1 MLSTKEKI
9 AELLREKRGKFVS
22 GEEIAKNFGI
32 SRAAVCK
39 NISSLKNDGFDID
52 AVTNK
57 GYRFNGTDD
66 AVTTD
71 GIRAYLLNDLLDKA
85 DFEIVSETDSTNN
98 LLRKRALDGVDEW
111 YTVCAIRQTAGKGR
125 MGRIFFSPQDTGVYV
140 SILLKPQLKPEDAV
154 LITTAAAVAVC
165 RALETLG
172 AKNPEIKWVND
183 VFVARKKVCGIL
195 TEASFNLE
203 SGKLDYAILGVG
215 VNMYT
220 PDGDFP
226 EKLRDI
232 AGAVFYERG
241 EDMRNR
247 FIAFFLNEFYG
258 FYKKLAENPHKDEY
272 KRRCFVVGE
281 CVSVVSGNE
290 KRDALVLGVEDD
302 CALSVKFEN
311 GEIKK
316 LNSGEISLKL
326 K

>member
-9 AELLREKRGKFVS
+9 AELLREKRGQFVS
-22 GEEIAKNFGI
+22 GEEIAKALGV

-39 NISSLKNDGFDID
+39 NIASLKSGGFDIE

-57 GYRFNGTDD
+57 GYRFNGADD
-66 AVTTD
+66 TITTD
-71 GIRAYLLNDLLDKA
+71 GIRAYLSTELLDKA
-85 DFEIVSETDSTNN
+85 VFEIVTETASTNN
-98 LLRKRALDGVDEW
+98 LLRKRAVDGVDEW

-125 MGRIFFSPQDTGVYV
+125 MGRSFFSPQDTGVYV
-140 SILLKPQLKPEDAV
+140 SILLKPQLKPENAV

-165 RALETLG
+165 RALEKLG
-172 AKNPEIKWVND
+172 AKKPEIKWVND
-183 VFVARKKVCGIL
+183 VVVARKKVCGIL

-220 PDGDFP
+220 PDGGFP
-226 EKLRDI
+226 EELRDI
-232 AGAVFYERG
+232 AGAVFSERG
-241 EDMRNR
+241 EDIRNK
-247 FIAFFLNEFYG
+247 FIAFFLNEFYS

-272 KRRCFVVGE
+272 RKRCFVVGE
-281 CVSVVSGNE
+281 RVSVILGE
-290 KRDALVLGVEDD
+290 DKRDALVLGVEDD
-302 CALSVKFEN
+302 CALSVKFDN